1 MVVKMYDVL
10 LENDKIYLSYKSSGL
25 AINLNMMT
33 YNDLC
38 SIISLLEL
46 EKNTREK
53 QRKVEIGGC
62 TNERL

>member
-1 MVVKMYDVL
+1 MYDVL
-10 LENDKIYLSYKSSGL
+10 LENDKIYLNYKYSGL
-25 AINLNMMT
+25 AINLNMLT

-62 TNERL
+62 TNE

>member
-1 MVVKMYDVL
+1 MYDVL
-10 LENDKIYLSYKSSGL
+10 LENDKIYLNYKSSGL
-25 AINLNMMT
+25 AINLNMLT

-53 QRKVEIGGC
+53 QREVEIGGY
-62 TNERL
+62 TNE

>member
-10 LENDKIYLSYKSSGL
+10 LENDKIYLNYKSSGL
-25 AINLNMMT
+25 AINLNMLT

-53 QRKVEIGGC
+53 QREVGGC
-62 TNERL
+62 TNE

>member
-1 MVVKMYDVL
+1 MYDVL

-25 AINLNMMT
+25 AINLNMLT

-46 EKNTREK
+46 EKNIREK

-62 TNERL
+62 TNE

>member
-1 MVVKMYDVL
+1 MYDVL

-25 AINLNMMT
+25 AINLNMLT

-62 TNERL
+62 TNEWL